1 MKQAFHITSSTYQGK
16 PVAVKFV
23 TYDANS
29 NSQRRERDISTKVNH
44 RNVIKTYGSYQTT
57 KLPRFMYTKDEQL
70 VFVMEKAD
78 CDLKTYL
85 KMNKYM
91 SYDDRK
97 HLIVEIA
104 SGLVHLYEYKIT
116 LHDLKV

>member
-104 SGLVHLYEYKIT
+104 SGLVHLYE
-116 LHDLKV
+116 